1 MPATIIDV
9 AKKAKVS
16 VATVSRVINR
26 STIVKEETRQRVL
39 RAIEECGY
47 TYNAIA
53 RSLSTRKSVTIGVIV
68 PAITNP
74 VFAQSTRG
82 IQDFANSC
90 GYSII
95 LGNSDYLSEV
105 EDRLLKVL
113 KEKRVEGIILTCSNI
128 RHEYIQR
135 LKHFNLPFV
144 LLYNTLFDKE
154 LNFVTIDNYK
164 AAYEIMEYL
173 INLGHRRVGM
183 IAGNFSMSDRSL
195 VRSQAFQAC
204 LKDHRIPYQP
214 QYLIETDLTFEGG
227 RRAMQALLEIT
238 PPPTGI
244 FCSND
249 FMAMGAMK
257 TLRENGLRIPEDI
270 SIAGFDDIEM
280 ASYFSPELTT
290 IRQPAYQMGVKG
302 AELLFKILSGE
313 LKGPQQT
320 ILDHKLIIRNS
331 CGPVNQ
337 FKESKGGGAVQP

>member
-1 MPATIIDV
+1 MPSTIRDV
-9 AKKAKVS
+9 AKRAEVS
-16 VATVSRVINR
+16 VATVSRVLNQ
-26 STIVKEETRQRVL
+26 SATVKEDTRQKVL
-39 RAIEECGY
+39 SAIKECGF

-53 RSLSTRKSVTIGVIV
+53 RSLSTKKSVTIGVIV

-82 IQDFANSC
+82 IQDFSNSC

-95 LGNSDYLSEV
+95 LGNSDYSSDV
-105 EDRLLKVL
+105 EDRLIEVF

-128 RHEYIQR
+128 YHEYIQS
-135 LKHFNLPFV
+135 LKQVNLPYV
-144 LLYNTLFDKE
+144 LLYNTPFDKT

-164 AAYEIMEYL
+164 AAYEIVEHL
-173 INLGHRRVGM
+173 VKLGHRRIGM
-183 IAGNFSMSDRSL
+183 IAGRFDMSDRSL
-195 VRSQAFQAC
+195 ARSQAFKAC
-204 LKDHRIPYQP
+204 LKDYGIPDQP
-214 QYLIETDLTFEGG
+214 IYLIETDLSFEGG
-227 RRAMQALLEIT
+227 RKAMGSLLDIT
-238 PPPTGI
+238 PPLTGI

-257 TLRENGLRIPEDI
+257 SIREKGLRIPDDI
-270 SIAGFDDIEM
+270 SIVGFDDIEM

-290 IRQPAYQMGVKG
+290 IHQPAYEMGVKG

-313 LKGPQQT
+313 SKGPQQI

-337 FKESKGGGAVQP
+337 SKKSKGGGVF